1 MWRRQRAAVRR
12 SQREGVF
19 RETAVAT
26 VVPVVLVPAVGL
38 GLVPLGF
45 EAVAAAAA
53 VVRPANASRSPQA
66 RMERRNLLPP
76 EVDCK
81 SEAER
86 AGRRPG
92 RAPLGAAYAIGVT
105 TVTVATF
112 VAC

>member
-53 VVRPANASRSPQA
+53 VVKPANASSSAQA
-66 RMERRNLLPP
+66 TIERRNLVLPGRLQ
-76 EVDCK
+76 VGG
-81 SEAER
+81 R
-86 AGRRPG
+86 AGGIRPR